1 MFNGM
6 CIHVVSSYM
15 LIFYQAVMRLSTTN
29 AGLIVTISRISGGL
43 STLVVGFL
51 SDVDK
56 RFWIYDHFGKRKV
69 ISILIIVSFRNYH
82 QKIYQTITNISKL
95 HFQVMAFTRNY
106 FSLCW
111 LATVLPN
118 NWVS

>member
-1 MFNGM
+1 MSDNPRKLDIKTNIAYAAGAVFNGM
-6 CIHVVSSYM
+6 CIHVINSYM

-51 SDVDK
+51 SDIDK

-69 ISILIIVSFRNYH
+69 IMNTNYCTF
-82 QKIYQTITNISKL
+82 YKL
-95 HFQVMAFTRNY
+95 WT
-106 FSLCW
+106 
-111 LATVLPN
+111 
-118 NWVS
+118 